1 MTCAIFGFWCSAP
14 LTAARYGEYKKKK
27 KKTSKKK
34 KKRKFPKKKKGVFSL
49 DVAERSLSL
58 VNGITLQCLLR
69 FYGPYFFC
77 EERKKQ

>member
-1 MTCAIFGFWCSAP
+1 MTCAIFADCVAP
-14 LTAARYGEYKKKK
+14 AFPRQVKASREKKK
-27 KKTSKKK
+27 KKTEQKK